1 MSPRPGMSIV
11 DCAGDAGVAFVETA
25 VAGDN
30 DGGMHMDLAVV
41 FCLFLRPPLEPSKP
55 SYVLVFFF
63 TTITTKDG
71 SFCN

>member
-1 MSPRPGMSIV
+1 MSPRLGTSIV

-25 VAGDN
+25 AAADN

-55 SYVLVFFF
+55 SCVFFPF
-63 TTITTKDG
+63 LQKKKG
-71 SFCN
+71 QFCYY